1 MTEDF
6 QIKVQADLDTAQAE
20 QKLNALIKTP
30 RKVILDVEVKSK
42 DPAKQITDSI
52 NKAMK
57 STKIDTSSMAQS
69 IVDSFNISDKSVIS
83 KLKSQMNRM
92 VDEIGRSFDGEKFNF
107 SNTGFFKQLE
117 GMDALIQKNAK
128 VLKQSSGIYDD
139 FYNSYKNTM
148 LYISDQRKADLGVD
162 NYKALLKQ
170 FPGKITNDITKGV
183 DINSIWSEITSQYQ
197 HIFSDA
203 GNLAQQFNF
212 DNAGDQV
219 RAFLQVLQE
228 ARADMTSL
236 VSTENMTPE
245 QLLGISESAIES
257 ASDAARKLVDTFQNN
272 FNSSLD
278 ESKQKF
284 NLDIDIDTE
293 KIASDIRSALQSAT
307 NSLDDALDIKL
318 KFNDE
323 EISNN
328 IRNAIKQVT
337 NGDEPVQVDIQVN
350 KESLQADLNAAL
362 TDIDLP
368 IHFNIDPAEIEAD
381 IRAAVNNITD
391 IELDLRV
398 NATDIRQDIDNAVDT
413 VTAPAVDTSGLTNM
427 SNCLNGL
434 SNTGRQ
440 TQSVFQS
447 FGGTFREAFSA
458 YSRANL
464 MQDAL
469 YKIADAGR
477 EAVSTVKNFNDV
489 ETDLA
494 MATGESRS
502 YVKNLVKDYN
512 DLGQELGAV
521 TLDVVKS
528 ADTWLRT
535 GRSLSETNSLIKDSM
550 VLSKD
555 AQMSSDDASK
565 VLISTLNGF
574 QLAADQASHIN
585 DVLTSIDLKS
595 ASDAGTIGTG
605 LSKVASMANDVGM
618 SMEKT
623 AGIIAT
629 VIDTSPQMSG
639 EEAGNSVKGILSR
652 LNNIKAGKFIDSESG
667 EALNDTEKVLTK
679 VGISMRDV
687 NGQIME
693 SEPILDSVAEKWDT
707 FDGNTKK
714 AVATAMAGAHRINT
728 LYAMMD
734 NWDKVQSLTN
744 TALTSDGTAEQKFND
759 NYLTSLE
766 AKTNSLKSSLE
777 SLATATIPTDLYSG
791 FLDGAKAVT
800 DFTTQTDLLK
810 NSLIGLGTAGGI
822 FAFQQIT
829 SWIGGA
835 VQEFANLNEA
845 LNLVKASSSITGS
858 QFDNLMA
865 LTSGLT
871 RSQMN
876 LVVSST
882 ALSDAQRVQL
892 LMNTGLS
899 QTQAEAAV
907 SAMGLAAANGT
918 AAGATVTLS
927 GALSGLWST
936 LMANPF
942 ILVAAGVTATLT
954 AFSAYKK
961 SVQEAVDSAKDA
973 GQAWQESNDDIQ
985 SQIDKIT
992 ELRATLADSNT
1003 TDEEAYNAKK
1013 ELFDIQEQLNSQ
1025 YGSAVAG
1032 IDLMNGSLQDQIDLL
1047 NQAAE
1052 AEANKFLNENRKGID
1067 EAKKKMTSSV
1077 GNGINGAAYLGQV
1090 MQFGDSDEAIQEIL
1104 KKYADK
1110 GISTMQNES
1119 DGTISIYFTGDAT
1132 QAESVLNDFMT
1143 EVRAVGDEFGDSF
1156 SVDSVLENTGSV
1168 LKDAEDRI
1176 SEYGDLYNQARQAEL
1191 LTQKQEYKVDD
1202 HKAQTAAKWL
1212 KDYTDAINAYND
1224 ALVSG
1229 DSSQIEEAANNF
1241 EAVDR
1246 AVNALLDQTSMSDWS
1261 DQFTDAR
1268 SKLNDAGIAYQDF
1281 YDKVSGKDL
1290 SDKGINSYIKDL
1302 KDLNLSDVDF
1312 KYALETDGVQE
1323 GEDAIQGLTT
1333 AAEDA
1338 GVPVDTLI
1346 GLLTDLGM
1354 ISSGTA
1360 ESVDEIATATD
1371 DASSVLDGF
1380 LATQD
1385 NINAALAS
1393 SMSSTGLNA
1402 EQITNVADAYSEL
1415 KEYNPAELFE
1425 VTANGV
1431 HLNASALR
1439 ELQAQQTATAK
1450 SQFASEIE
1458 KQNQF
1463 LDEQQQKISDLLAS
1477 GASQEDI
1484 LGAQADAS
1492 GIQSQID
1499 SLIQLQA
1506 QLDGA
1511 TSAYQRW
1518 LDAQSNGE
1526 EGDMYDSFQTAIKRG
1541 DELLSQGLVG
1551 TNEFRAIADLFSS
1564 EDLSTAP
1571 VEKLVE
1577 AYNNASPIIKSFFTE
1592 GAEGANAFIDKMI
1605 ALGYASEN
1613 AETGLI
1619 DFSNVDTKQIADELG
1634 VDVEAVEA
1642 IFKKLG
1648 DYGFDIKVS
1657 ANIDDVATEVTAA
1670 KQRLDEINGY
1680 NATAEVKIDATG
1692 DEQIQHAAEL
1702 IASLPEEKQ
1711 VEIGVEEVGN
1721 VDSIVQ
1727 QLVNQPDSINI
1738 ETTETKTVNE
1748 QLGETVDSVPDAE
1761 GKANFSLGNSPMTVP
1776 SASGVANF
1784 TLGNYPTSI
1793 PSVTQNVIVHRN
1805 VVTGTTEATGTM
1817 LSPAHADGN
1826 VALKH
1831 DEMALSNEQGQESI
1845 VRDGKWQL
1853 LPPGAHIEHFRKND
1867 IIFNAQQTKQLMQ
1880 NGKISG
1886 YGKTIGGAYAN
1897 GTYNGMPA
1905 HANVYASGKRPGS
1918 YSSSGSS
1925 TNSGSG
1931 NTGSSG
1937 NNSKKKKS
1945 SSKSGAD
1952 KVSKEIEKI
1961 SKWVSRHFD
1970 WIEVK
1975 IDHLQKKADSY
1986 YTKAQNAIDQ
1996 GLNRPKNY
2004 KRAESNIKNSIATN
2018 ERLITANQQGSTR
2031 YQKQANTVK
2040 SKYDSKLKKSD
2051 KKNFDAAVKTL
2062 NKGGKIDINA
2072 YSANVKQALEDYKK
2086 YYDAAQECKY
2096 AVDDLNST
2104 LIEQKQALFNLPI
2117 DQATAKVNKLEVAL
2131 SKLQLKFAKRSG
2143 KNTSIETQ
2151 NDELD
2156 AELKNQK
2163 SQVNANKNAL
2173 DKTKAN
2179 LKSAKKDQ
2187 KSAKKS
2193 IIKNRQSLVVDQMS
2207 KKVADV
2213 KVRSSSS
2220 DLLKDSKISK
2230 TLTKKQ
2236 KADLKKGKSIS
2247 LSKSQ
2252 KRKLSKSQQSKISDY
2267 NKDVKSSNKI
2277 ASKISTDK
2285 QNISK
2290 AQKSADSKNQTL
2302 QLAQDAYDTQLKTT
2316 NEAEKD
2322 YLEQIV
2328 ANEKQKFDN
2337 VVSYFE
2343 KRTNLIEK
2351 QNSRKTAMGAYESAK
2366 DYNTLISQTTQKIT
2380 EMNRQLNDSVKKGK
2394 IQVGSDEW
2402 YEMKSQ
2408 IVETETELANLN
2420 ETARKT
2426 RLQEMFERAAES
2438 VQKFIDKLQ
2447 TVNSLITDDMKFDKD
2462 GKLTQNGA
2470 LSMMLD
2476 SKSLDESKEKLK
2488 TYTKEREK
2496 ILTTEWESK
2505 GYSGSYVRG
2514 VDSELDGLLD
2524 DIDSNIKSEVGNI
2537 QNYMQSLLNTVIS
2550 ANEKERDAILEVV
2563 DAHKEALSKKKDY
2576 YDYDKK
2582 MKSQNKT
2589 ISELERQAA
2598 GLRGST
2604 DKADKSQLQKIEAQ
2618 LKDAKD
2624 ERDDMVKDHLY
2635 EMQTDALDQ
2644 ISDDINKYYKEMI
2657 DALKNSP
2664 TEAANAITKFMTDNK
2679 ITSAGLADQIASV
2692 LKQYIDPNNK
2702 DSKGTEEEIKNSGL
2716 TGTLPSQLP
2725 ENSKTLTDAFKDL
2738 VSKINTNG
2746 YGTAATTKQI
2756 NDAQAAYNKLSSTE
2770 KSYVSADYKKLT
2782 DAKTANKQES
2792 DRIAKAAA
2800 DKNKKQQE
2808 EPDKKKQQ
2816 KAEAAKLK
2824 TFQNAIKALGTD
2836 YGSAAM
2842 TKKLAAADTAYKA
2855 LTDAQKK
2862 TVASQYSTLTTAKN
2876 KHKQEQTR
2884 LKKQGNGKIDIGD
2897 KITIT
2902 SNEAG
2907 AWKYSNKVKSKNSLN
2922 KMLKKGATYYVGG
2935 YNKNDPFPVHLY
2947 SDKERKKSVG
2957 WVRSKWLKGYASGTR
2972 SVDGDQLAWVNENWQ
2987 SNGGEII
2994 YRKSDGAMLMPLG
3007 NGDTVFSADK
3017 VQALYKMLETNPLPM
3032 NMGNVFTPR
3041 DLTTQI
3047 QTVNNTPMNFTV
3059 SQNVN
3064 VQGDLTR
3071 DTLPNLQEILKKSS
3085 EYTQNEI
3092 RKDLVKAGRKKTFH

>member
-1 MTEDF
+1 MQLKNIGELTKSIKNNGDIVSALKGFSSLQDAADALNKFDDSIDKVSLLKQAFSGTSEDVAKAALG
-6 QIKVQADLDTAQAE
+6 IHEIGTTAVVASRGIGS
-20 QKLNALIKTP
+20 LGNALIGFISENAVAIGITAAVTGITALISAIKEYHVTAEES
-30 RKVILDVEVKSK
+30 KEKLSNMFSDYSSNESEIESLNSELDDTQSKINELQAKGHLSLVEQE
-42 DPAKQITDSI
+42 DL
-52 NKAMK
+52 
-57 STKIDTSSMAQS
+57 
-69 IVDSFNISDKSVIS
+69 S
-83 KLKSQMNRM
+83 KLKTQNQELERTLSLKEAQQKIDAKSLASQADETFEKTTNRQNT
-92 VDEIGRSFDGEKFNF
+92 FNQ
-107 SNTGFFKQLE
+107 NT
-117 GMDALIQKNAK
+117 
-128 VLKQSSGIYDD
+128 
-139 FYNSYKNTM
+139 
-148 LYISDQRKADLGVD
+148 ADL
-162 NYKALLKQ
+162 
-170 FPGKITNDITKGV
+170 
-183 DINSIWSEITSQYQ
+183 
-197 HIFSDA
+197 
-203 GNLAQQFNF
+203 
-212 DNAGDQV
+212 
-219 RAFLQVLQE
+219 
-228 ARADMTSL
+228 
-236 VSTENMTPE
+236 
-245 QLLGISESAIES
+245 
-257 ASDAARKLVDTFQNN
+257 
-272 FNSSLD
+272 
-278 ESKQKF
+278 
-284 NLDIDIDTE
+284 
-293 KIASDIRSALQSAT
+293 
-307 NSLDDALDIKL
+307 
-318 KFNDE
+318 
-323 EISNN
+323 
-328 IRNAIKQVT
+328 
-337 NGDEPVQVDIQVN
+337 
-350 KESLQADLNAAL
+350 
-362 TDIDLP
+362 
-368 IHFNIDPAEIEAD
+368 
-381 IRAAVNNITD
+381 
-391 IELDLRV
+391 
-398 NATDIRQDIDNAVDT
+398 
-413 VTAPAVDTSGLTNM
+413 
-427 SNCLNGL
+427 
-434 SNTGRQ
+434 
-440 TQSVFQS
+440 
-447 FGGTFREAFSA
+447 
-458 YSRANL
+458 
-464 MQDAL
+464 
-469 YKIADAGR
+469 
-477 EAVSTVKNFNDV
+477 
-489 ETDLA
+489 
-494 MATGESRS
+494 S
-502 YVKNLVKDYN
+502 YDKNLVKQYTDAYTIDAQARIN
-512 DLGQELGAV
+512 SILGKTTDLSEFVNPSDDIASSRYELINSDIEDENINALIARYKAIQNEQEVVNTNMAEMIKNGEDTSNLLSYSNQLDQNAV
-521 TLDVVKS
+521 TIQQQISSYADNLQTAYDSYQKALDEGVITKSQLQNMEYIKDFFKEYSKFIGDYASSTEDAITNIFAKKQFEGVEDSLVKAGKKGETAVQNMIKSTPGLEKALDDADISVQDLSDHIMAIADPDSLNFKEIKRQLKDAFIDDKYDLNFQMGES
-528 ADTWLRT
+528 ADRTWENFIKGKSQKDLT
-535 GRSLSETNSLIKDSM
+535 TFWQYVNDNNLDLSS
-550 VLSKD
+550 
-555 AQMSSDDASK
+555 
-565 VLISTLNGF
+565 
-574 QLAADQASHIN
+574 
-585 DVLTSIDLKS
+585 
-595 ASDAGTIGTG
+595 
-605 LSKVASMANDVGM
+605 
-618 SMEKT
+618 
-623 AGIIAT
+623 
-629 VIDTSPQMSG
+629 MSG
-639 EEAGNSVKGILSR
+639 EDLEYNLSIAIKGKEELDEVKNTFDMLR
-652 LNNIKAGKFIDSESG
+652 EDSEGNETDFGKTIDDFRS
-667 EALNDTEKVLTK
+667 E
-679 VGISMRDV
+679 
-687 NGQIME
+687 ME
-693 SEPILDSVAEKWDT
+693 SLSKT
-707 FDGNTKK
+707 
-714 AVATAMAGAHRINT
+714 AV
-728 LYAMMD
+728 
-734 NWDKVQSLTN
+734 
-744 TALTSDGTAEQKFND
+744 
-759 NYLTSLE
+759 E
-766 AKTNSLKSSLE
+766 AKT
-777 SLATATIPTDLYSG
+777 G
-791 FLDGAKAVT
+791 
-800 DFTTQTDLLK
+800 
-810 NSLIGLGTAGGI
+810 
-822 FAFQQIT
+822 
-829 SWIGGA
+829 
-835 VQEFANLNEA
+835 
-845 LNLVKASSSITGS
+845 
-858 QFDNLMA
+858 
-865 LTSGLT
+865 
-871 RSQMN
+871 
-876 LVVSST
+876 
-882 ALSDAQRVQL
+882 
-892 LMNTGLS
+892 
-899 QTQAEAAV
+899 
-907 SAMGLAAANGT
+907 
-918 AAGATVTLS
+918 
-927 GALSGLWST
+927 
-936 LMANPF
+936 
-942 ILVAAGVTATLT
+942 
-954 AFSAYKK
+954 
-961 SVQEAVDSAKDA
+961 
-973 GQAWQESNDDIQ
+973 
-985 SQIDKIT
+985 
-992 ELRATLADSNT
+992 
-1003 TDEEAYNAKK
+1003 
-1013 ELFDIQEQLNSQ
+1013 
-1025 YGSAVAG
+1025 
-1032 IDLMNGSLQDQIDLL
+1032 
-1047 NQAAE
+1047 
-1052 AEANKFLNENRKGID
+1052 
-1067 EAKKKMTSSV
+1067 
-1077 GNGINGAAYLGQV
+1077 
-1090 MQFGDSDEAIQEIL
+1090 
-1104 KKYADK
+1104 
-1110 GISTMQNES
+1110 
-1119 DGTISIYFTGDAT
+1119 
-1132 QAESVLNDFMT
+1132 
-1143 EVRAVGDEFGDSF
+1143 
-1156 SVDSVLENTGSV
+1156 
-1168 LKDAEDRI
+1168 
-1176 SEYGDLYNQARQAEL
+1176 
-1191 LTQKQEYKVDD
+1191 
-1202 HKAQTAAKWL
+1202 
-1212 KDYTDAINAYND
+1212 
-1224 ALVSG
+1224 
-1229 DSSQIEEAANNF
+1229 
-1241 EAVDR
+1241 
-1246 AVNALLDQTSMSDWS
+1246 LLD
-1261 DQFTDAR
+1261 
-1268 SKLNDAGIAYQDF
+1268 
-1281 YDKVSGKDL
+1281 
-1290 SDKGINSYIKDL
+1290 
-1302 KDLNLSDVDF
+1302 
-1312 KYALETDGVQE
+1312 
-1323 GEDAIQGLTT
+1323 
-1333 AAEDA
+1333 
-1338 GVPVDTLI
+1338 
-1346 GLLTDLGM
+1346 
-1354 ISSGTA
+1354 
-1360 ESVDEIATATD
+1360 
-1371 DASSVLDGF
+1371 
-1380 LATQD
+1380 
-1385 NINAALAS
+1385 
-1393 SMSSTGLNA
+1393 
-1402 EQITNVADAYSEL
+1402 
-1415 KEYNPAELFE
+1415 
-1425 VTANGV
+1425 
-1431 HLNASALR
+1431 
-1439 ELQAQQTATAK
+1439 
-1450 SQFASEIE
+1450 
-1458 KQNQF
+1458 
-1463 LDEQQQKISDLLAS
+1463 
-1477 GASQEDI
+1477 
-1484 LGAQADAS
+1484 
-1492 GIQSQID
+1492 D
-1499 SLIQLQA
+1499 S
-1506 QLDGA
+1506 
-1511 TSAYQRW
+1511 
-1518 LDAQSNGE
+1518 
-1526 EGDMYDSFQTAIKRG
+1526 
-1541 DELLSQGLVG
+1541 
-1551 TNEFRAIADLFSS
+1551 AIADLIEDYPELADKTDDLASSIEKLRTSKIKEFSKDWKEGTKNLTG
-1564 EDLSTAP
+1564 EDLDKATDYYTHIMNSLSISKVGFDRSVTDGVLSQIQAAQNELNGQASGFSIDISAFNSDELRDYQTALEY
-1571 VEKLVE
+1571 VNGTLQLNIEKVKE
-1577 AYNNASPIIKSFFTE
+1577 ISKAKADETITQNNLNK
-1592 GAEGANAFIDKMI
+1592 ANAQAKYVQNQRDIESLNKSLIPLNTNSQEYIDTVNQI
-1605 ALGYASEN
+1605 NSLELEN
-1613 AETGLI
+1613 
-1619 DFSNVDTKQIADELG
+1619 
-1634 VDVEAVEA
+1634 
-1642 IFKKLG
+1642 
-1648 DYGFDIKVS
+1648 
-1657 ANIDDVATEVTAA
+1657 
-1670 KQRLDEINGY
+1670 
-1680 NATAEVKIDATG
+1680 
-1692 DEQIQHAAEL
+1692 
-1702 IASLPEEKQ
+1702 
-1711 VEIGVEEVGN
+1711 
-1721 VDSIVQ
+1721 DSIVDACQ
-1727 QLVNQPDSINI
+1727 QWDLMNASIREAIGEYQAWKDAQNAPQSGDMFDDTKSMWKTVRDVNDSSSENYGKVGNADYITSVDFLVPDTIDHEDQAAVNSYLDSIS
-1738 ETTETKTVNE
+1738 KY
-1748 QLGETVDSVPDAE
+1748 LTVDENNNPTGLNLQQFMEDSTKLGLMTLDEETGEYKIAGE
-1761 GKANFSLGNSPMTVP
+1761 HSMQEFADGLNMSLPLIQAIFGELEEYLPESKKLNWGDSDQ
-1776 SASGVANF
+1776 
-1784 TLGNYPTSI
+1784 TLGDLAVKAGEAKNSLSQLSQFKDLDLTIDVSDMSNPEQKISTLQSTINQLNTEKTKLDVDSSEYNQANSIISYCVAQIQNLSAPVVMKVDASSIENVDVSNAVQSLQDLQSAVNDKNAKIAIGADTSEI
-1793 PSVTQNVIVHRN
+1793 DAADQKIQESLDIIKNNSEVYAKVGIKVDDS
-1805 VVTGTTEATGTM
+1805 TTVDD
-1817 LSPAHADGN
+1817 LIN
-1826 VALKH
+1826 QL
-1831 DEMALSNEQGQESI
+1831 QGQDESVYI
-1845 VRDGKWQL
+1845 NV
-1853 LPPGAHIEHFRKND
+1853 GAKVDSAQSALDKLNSEKIEDKEFGITAND
-1867 IIFNAQQTKQLMQ
+1867 YASSTIRSINSELAGLQ
-1880 NGKISG
+1880 
-1886 YGKTIGGAYAN
+1886 GKTIDITTNRIINTINNNVSGVHKLNGSAHAKGTAYAN
-1897 GTYNGMPA
+1897 GNWSTDSTETALVGELGREMVIDPRTGRWYTVGDNGAEFTKIPRGSIVFNHLQTEDLLSKGFVSA
-1905 HANVYASGKRPGS
+1905 RGTALVNGTAYGGGKNSTVTGGGWS
-1918 YSSSGSS
+1918 TKVVNTIGGKSNNS

-1931 NTGSSG
+1931 NTSSSG

-1945 SSKSGAD
+1945 SSKSGVD
-1952 KVSKEIEKI
+1952 KVSKAIEKI
-1961 SKWVSRHFD
+1961 SKWVSQHFD

-1996 GLNRPKNY
+1996 GLNRSKNY
-2004 KRAESNIKNSIATN
+2004 KTAESNIKKSISTN
-2018 ERLITANQQGSTR
+2018 EQLITANQQGSAR
-2031 YQKQANTVK
+2031 YQKEANAVK
-2040 SKYDSKLKKSD
+2040 KKYDSKLS
-2051 KKNFDAAVKTL
+2051 KKNKATFDKAVKTL
-2062 NKGGKIDINA
+2062 NDGGKIDISVYNA
-2072 YSANVKQALEDYKK
+2072 DVKTALEDYQKW
-2086 YYDAAQECKY
+2086 YDKVLETKY

-2131 SKLQLKFAKRSG
+2131 SKLQLKFAKRSTG
-2143 KNTSIETQ
+2143 KNTSIKTQ
-2151 NDELD
+2151 NDEQD
-2156 AELKNQK
+2156 DELKNQK
-2163 SQVNANKNAL
+2163 SQLNVQKNAL
-2173 DKTKAN
+2173 DKAKAN

-2187 KSAKKS
+2187 KSNQKS